1 MTEQNIHPVLVAFVE
16 EVSGNIMADYMDEIC
31 RHLKLEATLEDF
43 SDFVYS
49 KEKLCRE
56 ELKMD
61 RNNTDALFSAVTGV
75 NVAVRWGKTFDLEW
89 MGFVVAHCLPP
100 TMLPP

>member
-1 MTEQNIHPVLVAFVE
+1 MERKLGAGHP
-16 EVSGNIMADYMDEIC
+16 
-31 RHLKLEATLEDF
+31 TLEDF

-61 RNNTDALFSAVTGV
+61 RKNTDALFFAVTGV
-75 NVAVRWGKTFDLEW
+75 AEDNIADRWGKTFELEW
-89 MGFVVAHCLPP
+89 MGFIAGHCLEPA
-100 TMLPP
+100 TLPPIYSQTVIKWESCQPSH

>member
-1 MTEQNIHPVLVAFVE
+1 MTKQNIHPVLAAFVE
-16 EVSGNIMADYMDEIC
+16 DVAINIKATSMNEIC
-31 RHLKLEATLEDF
+31 KHLKMQATLEDF

-61 RNNTDALFSAVTGV
+61 RKNTDALF
-75 NVAVRWGKTFDLEW
+75 L
-89 MGFVVAHCLPP
+89 L
-100 TMLPP
+100 